1 MENIW
6 KIKYLKLRKTNNSFL
21 VTGGSGFIGSHLV
34 RFLTKNYPSNKVI
47 NFDSLTYAGNQN
59 NLSDLN
65 DCKNYIFFKGDI
77 RNKTDLENVFNIHKI
92 DIIFNLAAESHVD
105 RSIVNPNIFVETN
118 VVGTLNL
125 LNTSLK
131 FWENELN
138 KKLFYHISTDEV
150 FGSLDDDGF
159 FDENTKYD
167 PRSPY
172 SASKASSDHFVR
184 AYNET
189 FKLPIIISN
198 CSNNYGPNQF
208 PEKLIP
214 LVIDNV
220 LNKKNIPVYGDGTN
234 VRDWLY
240 VVDHVEAIHT
250 IFLKGEIGETYCIGG
265 DNGRNNLDIVNKI
278 IAIIDKKNSNKI
290 SSKSLIKFV
299 DDRKGHDYRYAID
312 SSKLKNELG
321 WKPSVSFDEG
331 LNKTVNWYLKN
342 QEWINKIK
350 SGTYQ
355 L

>member
-1 MENIW
+1 M
-6 KIKYLKLRKTNNSFL
+6 RKTNNSFL

-265 DNGRNNLDIVNKI
+265 DNERNNLDIVNKI